1 VMIGRWLGRDHG
13 RRYCLPEG
21 VRAYA
26 VGDVH
31 GRADLLAPMLD
42 WIRTDSDSRGG
53 YPEVHVVFLG
63 DLIDRGPASA
73 AVVSML
79 ASGRA
84 AFGQRHFI
92 RGNHEQTLL
101 DILDGAWERL
111 DDWLAV
117 GGVETLESY
126 GVDPALHLRDPEAF
140 RRAMRDAIPSLHVGF
155 LRRMVPMVR
164 LGDYVFVHAGIRPRV
179 PIEEQSERD
188 LRWIRRDFLDSRVDH
203 GVMVVHGHTVSDKV
217 DVRRNRIGVDTGAYA
232 SDRLSVLGLEADRRW
247 VLTSRLG

>member
-1 VMIGRWLGRDHG
+1 
-13 RRYCLPEG
+13 
-21 VRAYA
+21 
-26 VGDVH
+26 
-31 GRADLLAPMLD
+31 
-42 WIRTDSDSRGG
+42 
-53 YPEVHVVFLG
+53 
-63 DLIDRGPASA
+63 
-73 AVVSML
+73 ML

-179 PIEEQSERD
+179 PLEEQSERD

-217 DVRRNRIGVDTGAYA
+217 DVRRNRVGVDTGAYA
-232 SDRLSVLGLEADRRW
+232 SNRLSVLGLEADRRW
-247 VLTSRLG
+247 VLTSRMG